1 MGPKLLF
8 VMGILVAHGTLGAA
22 WLRDAAP
29 QPHRVASA
37 TTCVNTLPAPS
48 AFPDLSPRR
57 EILAMLVVPAT
68 LGETVQ
74 P

>member
-8 VMGILVAHGTLGAA
+8 VMGILVAHGALGAA
-22 WLRDAAP
+22 WLKDAS
-29 QPHRVASA
+29 PHTRVPVAA
-37 TTCVNTLPAPS
+37 CVKTPGAL
-48 AFPDLSPRR
+48 PDLSPRR

-68 LGETVQ
+68 FEESMQ